1 MTEYSSP
8 NMVPEEP
15 WEADI
20 ASLLSRLTPVDPP
33 KGFIEQALD
42 HRPLFALRALGG
54 LGAICLAVLGVTYAL
69 GTFGQPSVIPEIS
82 TLTAQHS
89 LASAGLFPSETDTQG
104 DDGSFKVAPGE
115 HEDDVVVTAPG
126 MDLLAILTAG
136 EDLRQSVYEHDSEAI
151 SIFSQPGRVDLDELP
166 EGQRTV
172 IDGTPAWVNS
182 SNDVVVLAADNS
194 VVIVMGLAPPDVARA
209 IEEIPGWS
217 RPHGVTSAVNSLT
230 RELGF
235 PDLD

>member
-1 MTEYSSP
+1 MTDYSNP
-8 NMVPEEP
+8 NLVPEEP

-42 HRPLFALRALGG
+42 HRPLFALRALSG
-54 LGAICLAVLGVTYAL
+54 LGAASLAVLGVTYLL
-69 GTFGQPSVIPEIS
+69 GAFGQPSVIPEIS

-89 LASAGLFPSETDTQG
+89 LASAGLFPSETDASV
-104 DDGSFKVAPGE
+104 DDGSFTVAPGE
-115 HEDDVVVTAPG
+115 HEDDAVVTVPG
-126 MDLLAILTAG
+126 MDLLAILIAG
-136 EDLRQSVYEHDSEAI
+136 EDLRQAVYEHDSEAI
-151 SIFSQPGRVDLDELP
+151 SIFSQPGQVDLDELP

-172 IDGTPAWVNS
+172 IDGIPAWVNS

-194 VVIVMGLAPPDVARA
+194 VVIVMGLAPPEVARV
-209 IEEIPGWS
+209 IEEIPGWAE
-217 RPHGVTSAVNSLT
+217 PHGFTSAVNALT
-230 RELGF
+230 SELGF